1 MSNLCNCAKCAQK
14 KYLSASNDE
23 CFSEEGDK
31 TEKKYGDMS
40 AWPAVHAEIVF
51 GHNSSVKREQLEIG
65 FNNTR
70 ITKGG

>member
-31 TEKKYGDMS
+31 TEKNMETWVLGQQYMQKLYLGITVVS
-40 AWPAVHAEIVF
+40 KE
-51 GHNSSVKREQLEIG
+51 NS
-65 FNNTR
+65 
-70 ITKGG
+70 